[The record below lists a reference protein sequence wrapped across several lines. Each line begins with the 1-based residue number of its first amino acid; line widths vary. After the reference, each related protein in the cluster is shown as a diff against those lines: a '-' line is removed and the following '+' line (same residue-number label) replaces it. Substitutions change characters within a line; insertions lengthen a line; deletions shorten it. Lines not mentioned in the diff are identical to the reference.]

1 MLNFKSRKAVTLV
14 EMIVSIAII
23 ALVSIALLGIIVPA
37 VSQQSI
43 AKQRN
48 ESIYFAA
55 EEIEKKV
62 YGMGEDSTDMSDASF
77 ITSEK
82 YTLTFEIDG
91 DTYDCDGTMLKSTEQ
106 ESGVTL
112 HEFVPDEQEE
122 Q

>member
-1 MLNFKSRKAVTLV
+1 LLNFKSKKAVTLV

-37 VSQQSI
+37 VNEQSL

-62 YGMGEDSTDMSDASF
+62 YGMGEESTDLSDASF
-77 ITSEK
+77 ITSEDH
-82 YTLTFEIDG
+82 TLTFEIDG
-91 DTYDCDGTMLKSTEQ
+91 DVYDCGGTMLQSTEQ

-112 HEFVPDEQEE
+112 HAFVPEE